1 MFQINENMK
10 KMKNYVNN
18 DNLDYNWLL
27 ININNDKTHVHFDSC
42 YNTISTLTLFL
53 HSIYEP

>member
-10 KMKNYVNN
+10 KMKKYVNN

-27 ININNDKTHVHFDSC
+27 ININNDKTHVHFDIF
-42 YNTISTLTLFL
+42 YNTISTLTLLL
-53 HSIYEP
+53 HSIYET